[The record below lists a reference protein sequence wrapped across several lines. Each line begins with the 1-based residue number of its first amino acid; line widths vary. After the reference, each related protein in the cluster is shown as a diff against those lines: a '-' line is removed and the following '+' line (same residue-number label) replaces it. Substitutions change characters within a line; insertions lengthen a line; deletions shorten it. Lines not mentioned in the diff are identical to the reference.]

1 MIASDHEHERIL
13 AEVERLMDKGEH
25 RTMKEDAALDLMVRL
40 VKDYEDEYHP
50 LSDPSPHE

>member
-13 AEVERLMDKGEH
+13 AEVEKLMDKGED

-50 LSDPSPHE
+50 LPDPSPHE

>member
-25 RTMKEDAALDLMVRL
+25 RTMKEDAALDLKVRL

-50 LSDPSPHE
+50 LPDPSPHE